1 MSLCVHIHVLKKLK
15 GKFLLFILQQG
26 YINMIST
33 QNLTQINIKIA
44 SSLGKIIPCVYHFTS
59 QGKMWQSAA
68 RASFVQINAN
78 LTKKNA
84 VQLSQKQQ
92 QKQAD
97 AIVVAVDVQSKYRHA
112 CCHT

>member
-44 SSLGKIIPCVYHFTS
+44 SSLGKIILCVYHFTS
-59 QGKMWQSAA
+59 QGSCVWRRQECQPLNI
-68 RASFVQINAN
+68 VNAT
-78 LTKKNA
+78 LH
-84 VQLSQKQQ
+84 QKQ
-92 QKQAD
+92 
-97 AIVVAVDVQSKYRHA
+97 
-112 CCHT
+112 